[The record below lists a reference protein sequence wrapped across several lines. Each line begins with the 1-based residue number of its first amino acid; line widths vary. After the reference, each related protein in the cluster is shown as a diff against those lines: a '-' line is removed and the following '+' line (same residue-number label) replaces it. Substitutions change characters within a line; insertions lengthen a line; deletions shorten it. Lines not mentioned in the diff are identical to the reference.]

1 MPRSKVLLL
10 FEYKPMGA
18 KTKQKLRLLS
28 LSFQASFINLWR
40 NKLLSAASIIV
51 IGIIVFIFNI
61 ILSIDFTVQNT
72 LQELNKKVDLTIYLQ
87 DKVSEDPLMVE
98 AFIDSVKDIN
108 GVVSV
113 QFTSKDD
120 ALKQIEKLHP
130 QTVEF
135 FQKYQIQNPLPG
147 SISITT
153 KGPEYQD
160 EIKNY
165 IRVVFP
171 NFISSINDNN
181 DEQAQRTQKILE
193 NLKSVQNF
201 ADQTIFWVFF
211 VFLIGGILIVI
222 NSINITIFSRKQ
234 ELFIQR
240 FIGAKHSFIRLPYI
254 LEAVWYAVLAVLFS
268 FFMLMLITQFGNDTN
283 SFALWRFNN
292 IQAYE
297 ILLLELFAAVALST
311 IASFIVIESHLR
323 KKLL

>member
-1 MPRSKVLLL
+1 MA
-10 FEYKPMGA
+10 A

-40 NKLLSAASIIV
+40 NKLLSLASIVV

-61 ILSIDFTVQNT
+61 ILSINFTVQNT

-87 DKVSEDPLMVE
+87 DRVSEDPLMVE
-98 AFIDSVKDIN
+98 SFIDSVKDID
-108 GVVSV
+108 GVTDVK
-113 QFTSKDD
+113 FTSKDE

-153 KGPEYQD
+153 EDPKYHD

-193 NLKSVQNF
+193 NLKSVQIF

-211 VFLIGGILIVI
+211 VFLIGGVLIII

-240 FIGAKHSFIRLPYI
+240 FIGATHSFIRLPYM

-268 FFMLMLITQFGNDTN
+268 FIMLMLINQFSSNTDN
-283 SFALWRFNN
+283 FAIWRFDN

-297 ILLLELFAAVALST
+297 IFSLELLAAILLST
-311 IASFIVIESHLR
+311 VASFVVIESHLR